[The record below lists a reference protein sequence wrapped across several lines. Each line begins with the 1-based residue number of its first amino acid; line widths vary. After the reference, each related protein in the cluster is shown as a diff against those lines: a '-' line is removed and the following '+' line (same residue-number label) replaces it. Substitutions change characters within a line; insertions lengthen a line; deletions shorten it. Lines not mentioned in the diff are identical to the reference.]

1 MDNVLD
7 FIYNEI
13 LRRVKASSIYSESNP
28 NKVRPGNIAEYS
40 TADRTKRL
48 LSLADYPALQII
60 WGAFTPDSANSNSDN
75 YKCAVELEL
84 PTGTLVYKRYNDLA
98 LGLIEVCNSFKG
110 LNRRVGNARI
120 YGATIGAVS
129 PITYSPNRGEGQV
142 ECWTCQTSIEFNVA
156 IERNRALWE
165 MNIQNES

>member
-13 LRRVKASSIYSESNP
+13 LKRVKASSIYSPDDP

-48 LSLADYPALQII
+48 LSLADYPALQVI
-60 WGAFTPDSANSNSDN
+60 WGAFTPDSSNSNCDN
-75 YKCAVELEL
+75 YKVAVDIEL
-84 PTGTLVYKRYNDLA
+84 PTGTLVYKRYNNLA
-98 LGLIEVCNSFKG
+98 LGLIEVCNSFRG
-110 LNRRVGNARI
+110 LNRKIGNARI

-129 PITYSPNRGEGQV
+129 PITYSPSRGEGQV

-156 IERNRALWE
+156 IERNRALWD
-165 MNIQNES
+165 MNIQH